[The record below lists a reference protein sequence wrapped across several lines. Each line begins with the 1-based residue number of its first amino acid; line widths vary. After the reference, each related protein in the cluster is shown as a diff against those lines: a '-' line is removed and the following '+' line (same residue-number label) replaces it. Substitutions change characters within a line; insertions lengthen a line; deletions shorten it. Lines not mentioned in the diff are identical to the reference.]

1 MNIKHAA
8 LDSGLPVKTIRY
20 YDQIGL
26 INPARDHNG
35 YRDFHDADLHKL
47 NFVAQTRSLG
57 FTIEDCR
64 TLLALYED
72 DARESADVKR
82 IANQHLK
89 QIQEKITQLNIM
101 SHTLSHL
108 ISECAG
114 DHRPDCP
121 ILDNISGCNSKNNGK
136 SNSDT
141 IL

>member
-20 YDQIGL
+20 YDEIGL

-35 YRDFHDADLHKL
+35 YRDFRDSDLHKL
-47 NFVAQTRSLG
+47 TFVAQARSLG

-82 IANQHLK
+82 IAKQHLT
-89 QIQEKITQLNIM
+89 QIQAKIAKLNTM
-101 SHTLSHL
+101 SDTLSHL
-108 ISECAG
+108 INECAG
-114 DHRPDCP
+114 DDRPDCP
-121 ILDNISGCNSKNNGK
+121 ILEKFGK
-136 SNSDT
+136 SGAKSKGS
-141 IL
+141 

>member
-8 LDSGLPVKTIRY
+8 LESGLPVKTIRY
-20 YDQIGL
+20 YDEIGL

-35 YRDFHDADLHKL
+35 YRDFQDTDLHKL
-47 NFVAQTRSLG
+47 TFVAQARSLG

-82 IANQHLK
+82 IAKQHLS
-89 QIQEKITQLNIM
+89 QIQAKIAKLNTM
-101 SHTLSHL
+101 SNTLSHL
-108 ISECAG
+108 INECAG

-121 ILDNISGCNSKNNGK
+121 ILDNFGK
-136 SNSDT
+136 SGSVQK
-141 IL
+141 

>member
-1 MNIKHAA
+1 MNIKHAS
-8 LDSGLPVKTIRY
+8 LDCGLPVKTIRY
-20 YDQIGL
+20 YDEIGL

-35 YRDFHDADLHKL
+35 YRDFHDTDLHKL
-47 NFVAQTRSLG
+47 NFVAQARSLG

-82 IANQHLK
+82 IAKQHLI

-101 SHTLSHL
+101 SNTLSHL

-114 DHRPDCP
+114 DERPDCP
-121 ILDNISGCNSKNNGK
+121 ILDKFSGCNSRKNGIK
-136 SNSDT
+136 
-141 IL
+141 

>member
-20 YDQIGL
+20 YDEIGL
-26 INPARDHNG
+26 VSPARDHNG
-35 YRDFHDADLHKL
+35 YRDFRDTDLHKL
-47 NFVAQTRSLG
+47 NFVAQARSLG

-89 QIQEKITQLNIM
+89 QIQAKIAKLNTM
-101 SHTLSHL
+101 RDTLSHL
-108 ISECAG
+108 INECAG

-121 ILDNISGCNSKNNGK
+121 ILDNFGGGGTKMK
-136 SNSDT
+136 ET
-141 IL
+141 